1 VAVPGTGRNVALAT
15 SAEIP
20 EGDEDFEPLIG
31 ALAAECVGAEAA
43 VWDDPAVD
51 WTRFDLV
58 LPRATWDYA
67 ERREAFL
74 AWAASVPWVLNPLE
88 ILEWNTDKERYL
100 TDLAARGVP
109 VVPTEF
115 IAPGGE
121 LEPPDEPFVVKPAI
135 SAGGR
140 NSARFEASE
149 AEAARELVARIQAAG
164 RTAMVQPFLGEH
176 EETALVYIDGAYSH
190 AVRRRVPL
198 PAAGARDVFFLDEEL
213 GTAEATAE
221 ERAVAEKA
229 LPEGLLY
236 GRVDLMGGLVLELEI
251 AEPSLYL
258 TYAGGAA
265 ARFAAAIS
273 QRLRV
278 SPENGRTRSQ

>member
-1 VAVPGTGRNVALAT
+1 VALAT

-20 EGDEDFEPLIG
+20 EGDEDFEPLIA
-31 ALAAECVGAEAA
+31 ALATEGVEAEAA
-43 VWDDPAVD
+43 VWDDPAVN
-51 WTRFDLV
+51 WSRFDLV

-67 ERREAFL
+67 ERRDEFL
-74 AWAASVPWVLNPLE
+74 AWADAMRWVLNPLAV
-88 ILEWNTDKERYL
+88 LEWNTDKERYL

-115 IAPGGE
+115 VAPGTA
-121 LEPPDEPFVVKPAI
+121 LEPPDVPFVVKPAI

-140 NSARFEASE
+140 NSARFDPAD
-149 AEAARELVARIQAAG
+149 AEAARELVARIHAAG

-213 GTAEATAE
+213 ARAEATPD
-221 ERAVAEKA
+221 ERAVAEAA

-258 TYAGGAA
+258 TYADGAV
-265 ARFAAAIS
+265 ARFAAAIV
-273 QRLRV
+273 QRLRI
-278 SPENGRTRSQ
+278 SPENGRTTSQ

>member
-1 VAVPGTGRNVALAT
+1 M
-15 SAEIP
+15 
-20 EGDEDFEPLIG
+20 
-31 ALAAECVGAEAA
+31 
-43 VWDDPAVD
+43 D
-51 WTRFDLV
+51 WSRFDLV

-67 ERREAFL
+67 ERRDAFL
-74 AWAASVPWVLNPLE
+74 AWASAVPWVLNPLAV
-88 ILEWNTDKERYL
+88 LEWNTDKERYL

-115 IAPGGE
+115 VPPGAQ
-121 LEPPDEPFVVKPAI
+121 LEPQDGPFVVKPAI

-140 NSARFEASE
+140 NSARFEPPDH
-149 AEAARELVARIQAAG
+149 EAARELVARIHAAG

-176 EETALVYIDGAYSH
+176 EETALVYLDGAYSH

-213 GTAEATAE
+213 ARGEATPE
-221 ERAVAEKA
+221 ERAVAEAA
-229 LPEGLLY
+229 LPDGLLY
-236 GRVDLMGGLVLELEI
+236 GRVDLMRGLVLELEV

-258 TYAGGAA
+258 TYADGAA

-273 QRLRV
+273 QRLRIR
-278 SPENGRTRSQ
+278 PENGRT